1 MSMDESDDPLGAYF
15 ALGDHADLYG
25 VIGMDGLRR
34 DLPDAMSQRRD
45 RAQLRMAQSVR
56 QNAMSDRLSKSDDSS
71 LFVSAI
77 WPTLLGADK

>member
-1 MSMDESDDPLGAYF
+1 MDESDDPLGADF
-15 ALGDHADLYG
+15 ALCDHVDVYG

-56 QNAMSDRLSKSDDSS
+56 QDAMSDRVSKSDDSS

-77 WPTLLGADK
+77 WPRLGAAN